1 MSMRAAAADKFY
13 RVGPCVLRPEEFKN
27 NKIREIRFWL
37 KGIIRHQNRYLR
49 QKILR
54 IFVLGRS
61 LQIEVAGGAL

>member
-1 MSMRAAAADKFY
+1 MSMRAAAADNFIEW
-13 RVGPCVLRPEEFKN
+13 VNAC
-27 NKIREIRFWL
+27 
-37 KGIIRHQNRYLR
+37 GIIRHQNRYLG